1 MATRPTCHC
10 LSKLCLVGLL
20 ELKQNK
26 KNWAYSI
33 GPTKAGGNKSRGSTQ
48 IKSRGP
54 DLGAPAAVA
63 VTEEIT

>member
-1 MATRPTCHC
+1 
-10 LSKLCLVGLL
+10 
-20 ELKQNK
+20 LKQNK

-33 GPTKAGGNKSRGSTQ
+33 GPTKAGGNKSKGEHPNQNKSRGSTQ